1 MIQKAKKLY
10 KVSEFAS
17 LCGVTRHTLY
27 HYDEIGLLSPS
38 VVKPNGYRYY
48 TPEQYSRFAI
58 ISVLKKTGSS
68 LEEIKEYLAKKDNR
82 TFLSVLNQKLSE
94 LKAEAAKLEA
104 MCGLLSNA
112 ISEMEHNLEVKT
124 DELEIRYCEKEYLIA
139 TPLEGNLSTNDSAA
153 GTSATGTSS
162 ADDSAADTSSG
173 SQAMFQSF
181 GSHFRYCTEHSLP
194 IGLHIGDIVLQ
205 KDIENG
211 IFKESYYYSRLTAP
225 AESDRLFV
233 KPEGYYAIMYHQG
246 SYDRLEEV
254 YCHVI
259 KRLSEAGCRVAG
271 NLYEE
276 DVIDYLS
283 ENNPER
289 YLCRIEVQVEKA
301 ANGFPPPQTPDG
313 IF

>member
-1 MIQKAKKLY
+1 MIQKSKKLY

-68 LEEIKEYLAKKDNR
+68 LDEIKEYLAKKDNR

-94 LKAEAAKLEA
+94 LKAEADKLEA

-112 ISEMEHNLEVKT
+112 ISEMEHSLEVKT

-139 TPLEGNLSTNDSAA
+139 TPLEGNLSTGN
-153 GTSATGTSS
+153 SATGTSFAGNSPSGPSS
-162 ADDSAADTSSG
+162 ADNSAAGTSSG

-181 GSHFRYCTEHSLP
+181 GSHFRYCTEHNIP
-194 IGLHIGDIVLQ
+194 IGFHIGDIVLQ
-205 KDIENG
+205 EDIESG

-225 AESDRLFV
+225 VENSRLFDRLFV
-233 KPEGYYAIMYHQG
+233 KPEGYYAVMYRQG

-254 YCHVI
+254 YCHMI
-259 KRLSEAGCRVAG
+259 NRLNEAGCQIVG

-283 ENNPER
+283 ESNPEH
-289 YLCRIEVQVEKA
+289 YLCRIEVQVEK
-301 ANGFPPPQTPDG
+301 GR
-313 IF
+313 